1 MKELRRQHDQRQQ
14 QQQQLRAGG
23 GSVGGGGGGGAQAR
37 LDRARVAQQHVSE
50 CTIQALQLRC
60 QRTPKKCFDRVLLQA
75 ESRAMQTKFV
85 VFKSALTT
93 LLYI

>member
-1 MKELRRQHDQRQQ
+1 MKELRRQHDQRQH

-50 CTIQALQLRC
+50 SKIQAVQ
-60 QRTPKKCFDRVLLQA
+60 
-75 ESRAMQTKFV
+75 
-85 VFKSALTT
+85 
-93 LLYI
+93 

>member
-50 CTIQALQLRC
+50 CMQNTSC
-60 QRTPKKCFDRVLLQA
+60 QIMLCEDSQK
-75 ESRAMQTKFV
+75 
-85 VFKSALTT
+85 
-93 LLYI
+93 